1 MMLEEITIRKAIEF
15 AVATEEMGVRAY
27 SHLAEKFSE
36 QEEMS
41 TAFSLLAK
49 DETAHKTQFQT
60 VLGQIPLEETAVT
73 DDDESGYLRAM
84 AMSEFFGGD
93 EGLIGRLKTAQSL
106 QESLLLVLGFEK
118 ATFGY
123 YRAVKDVLGGSEA
136 LDSIIRAEKGH
147 IMRLMNYILSD
158 EKFKGLSDV
167 L

>member
-1 MMLEEITIRKAIEF
+1 MLEEITIRKAIEF
-15 AVATEEMGVRAY
+15 AVATEETGVKAY
-27 SHLAEKFSE
+27 SQLAKRFSE

-41 TAFSLLAK
+41 ATFSLLAK
-49 DETAHKTQFQT
+49 DEVAHKAQFQS
-60 VLGQIPLEETAVT
+60 VLDQIPSEETAVT
-73 DDDESGYLRAM
+73 DADESGYLRAM
-84 AMSEFFGGD
+84 AISEFFGGD
-93 EGLIGRLKTAQSL
+93 EGLIGKLEAAESL
-106 QESLLLVLGFEK
+106 QDALLLVFGFEK

-147 IMRLMNYILSD
+147 IMRLMNYIMTD